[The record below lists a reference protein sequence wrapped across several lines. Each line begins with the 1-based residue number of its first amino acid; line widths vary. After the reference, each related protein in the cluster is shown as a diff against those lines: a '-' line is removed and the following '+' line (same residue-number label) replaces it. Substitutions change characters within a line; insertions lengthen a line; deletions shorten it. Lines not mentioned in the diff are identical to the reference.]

1 MSQLSFF
8 PYGQKCA
15 KCHFSDFV
23 FFSKEIAKKKFCKY
37 SQYYLQNILSILGTQ
52 ISQIPLEMTDLLI
65 YWLLTPPQS
74 HTLLISHLK
83 RYLRNSSAQNAQ
95 NFLKIMMRIFVEFF
109 FCNIFGQN
117 DKMWKMA
124 FFTFLAIGEKRKL
137 RHQIPPRYIL
147 GHHRQW
153 KFLKKN
159 KNFRTGIFRAASD
172 LRNASEAEP

>member
-8 PYGQKCA
+8 PYGQKCEE
-15 KCHFSDFV
+15 CHFSHFV
-23 FFSKEIAKKKFCKY
+23 ILTKKIAKKIFYKY
-37 SQYYLQNILSILGTQ
+37 SHHNFQKILSILGTW
-52 ISQIPLEMTDLLI
+52 ISQISFTMTDV
-65 YWLLTPPQS
+65 TEEESKVSKSVNQS
-74 HTLLISHLK
+74 
-83 RYLRNSSAQNAQ
+83 
-95 NFLKIMMRIFVEFF
+95 FLKEFGKFECPECSEYFVNYNENICRIF
-109 FCNIFGQN
+109 FCNFFAKN
-117 DKMWKMA
+117 DKIWKMA
-124 FFTFLAIGEKRKL
+124 FCTFLAIGEKRKL